1 MNRPWVEK
9 YDYWIHE
16 AYRENFSLVTDILH
30 WTTKFS
36 PDKVAVD
43 YQEVELK
50 YRDLWR
56 QARGFATALRS
67 RGVQKGDHVGIM
79 LPNSPE
85 FAVAFYGVLYAGAVV
100 VPFNPTYTPR
110 EIEWLL
116 DYSQVSTLIVFT
128 PLVEKLTEKT
138 KARLKSIIFV
148 NPPGMSASG
157 DKIEFHSLI
166 QEGCKAP
173 FSKVQMDV
181 EEPAV
186 IIYTGGT
193 TGRPKGAVLKHRTL
207 YAGTFVFAMW
217 FKGLVDEV
225 PVEER
230 RMLCLPPFFHIW
242 GMGACLTTAIMQR
255 MTLVIMP
262 RYSKSGLLGYL
273 EKHKITIFPAPPVVL
288 NDLLKD
294 PHVDEYRLNERIL
307 LIQFG
312 SAPSSPELSKK
323 MLDLGISFIEG
334 YGLTEASVTHL
345 QPVFGHKK
353 PGSIGLPVPNVN
365 VKVVDLETGEKE
377 VDVGEPGELC
387 VSGPQVTD
395 AYWSAPEETAL
406 TIRDGWL
413 YTGDVVRM
421 DEDGYFYVIDRKKEM
436 IIHKG
441 FNVYPQEV
449 DNVIMAHPKV
459 LESCTIGIPDER
471 TGEKVKSYVVPLPG
485 QQVTVE
491 EVIEHCQKY
500 LAPYKV
506 PEIVEFRSALPK
518 SAMGKIL
525 RKEVK
530 AMGFKGA
537 S

>member
-1 MNRPWVEK
+1 MEKPWVER
-9 YDYWIHE
+9 YDYWIQE
-16 AYRENFSLVTDILH
+16 RYRENYGLVTDILD
-30 WTTKFS
+30 WAAKFS
-36 PDKVAVD
+36 PDKVAID
-43 YQEVELK
+43 YQGSETK
-50 YRDLWR
+50 YRDLWQ
-56 QARGFATALRS
+56 QARSLATALRMN
-67 RGVQKGDHVGIM
+67 GVQKGDHVGIM

-85 FAVAFYGVLYAGAVV
+85 FAVAFYAILYAGAVV
-100 VPFNPTYTPR
+100 VPFNPTYTSR
-110 EIEWLL
+110 EIEWLV
-116 DYSQVSTLIVFT
+116 DYSRVSTIIVFA
-128 PLVEKLTEKT
+128 PLVEKLTEKA
-138 KARLKSIIFV
+138 KSGLKSLILV
-148 NPPGMSASG
+148 NPPGMSGNGS
-157 DKIEFHSLI
+157 EFHALVRKGA
-166 QEGCKAP
+166 EEP
-173 FSKVQMDV
+173 FSKVQMGE

-193 TGRPKGAVLKHRTL
+193 TGRPKGAILKHRTL

-242 GMGACLTTAIMQR
+242 GMGACLTTAMMQR

-262 RYSKSGLLGYL
+262 KYSKSGLLDYL
-273 EKHKITIFPAPPVVL
+273 DRHKITIFPAPPVVL

-334 YGLTEASVTHL
+334 YGLTEAAVTHL
-345 QPVFGHKK
+345 QPVFGRKK
-353 PGSIGLPVPNVN
+353 PGSIGLPVPNVD
-365 VKVVDLETGEKE
+365 VKIVDLETGTKE
-377 VDVGEPGELC
+377 VPVGEPGELC

-395 AYWSAPEETAL
+395 AYWNAPDETELA
-406 TIRDGWL
+406 IRDGWL
-413 YTGDVVRM
+413 YTGDIVRM
-421 DEDGYFYVIDRKKEM
+421 DEDGYFYVIDRKKDM

-459 LESCTIGIPDER
+459 LESCTVGIPDER
-471 TGEKVKSYVVPLPG
+471 VGERVKSYVVPLPG
-485 QQVTVE
+485 RSLTVE
-491 EVIEHCQKY
+491 EVLEHCRKF

-530 AMGFKGA
+530 AMALKDA
-537 S
+537 SG